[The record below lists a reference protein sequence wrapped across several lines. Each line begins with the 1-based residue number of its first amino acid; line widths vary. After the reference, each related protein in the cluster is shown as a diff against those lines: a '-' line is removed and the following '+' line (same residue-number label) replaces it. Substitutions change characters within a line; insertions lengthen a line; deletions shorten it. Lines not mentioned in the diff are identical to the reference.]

1 VAVGEKKSWFLCEI
15 ILVAMSTLCDWLLV
29 ARNNRHSHHMKKTLT
44 TYDIAHELQQDSSA
58 SWSYYGAYALAEY
71 LEELEAETGEE
82 MELDIVAIRCDY
94 SEYSSLRAW
103 ADEYFSDIKQ
113 ASDELGVEID
123 MSGDEFEA
131 DEFDLDD
138 AIRIYIRDNGQ
149 FIEFDGGIIVS
160 SF

>member
-1 VAVGEKKSWFLCEI
+1 MKYFLSQC
-15 ILVAMSTLCDWLLV
+15 LLC
-29 ARNNRHSHHMKKTLT
+29 AIGFSSHETTDKHNMKKTLT
-44 TYDIAHELQQDSSA
+44 TYDIANELQQDSNA
-58 SWSYYGAYALAEY
+58 NWSHYGAYALAEY
-71 LEELEAETGEE
+71 LEELEADTGEE

-131 DEFDLDD
+131 DESDLYD

-149 FIEFDGGIIVS
+149 LIEFDGGIIVS